1 MYRFVLW
8 YETPADIDRREKLA
22 MTLRRCIGSV
32 TCVVTLIALVCVAPR
47 VASAAP
53 QAAAAPARGATDG
66 VWDIRQN
73 LSAQA
78 EAVLTNRAARMSVS
92 SPVRALRASMGSQAV
107 VDIDKTTLTPRF
119 VGRLNGY
126 LTGRS
131 AAPAARIAMGY
142 VATHPGVF
150 RLTAADLSQFA
161 LSRDYVDITGVSH
174 LSWVQTVNGVPLFDN
189 GIKAN
194 VAKDGRLINVQG
206 SPVAGLRAP
215 TVAAKLSATDAIS
228 AAKTDAGS
236 QHRTATRDDRAS
248 KVLFATAGGTRP
260 AYQVVAMSLASPAL
274 YVVDS
279 ASGRILFR
287 ESLRSDEADPDATA
301 SVYQYYPG
309 APVGGTAQPV
319 DLTAAGYLPA
329 GSATLSGNN
338 AHTYSD
344 VNDDNTAN
352 PSEEVA
358 PEHRR
363 QLRVPAGPGEAHR
376 QRAVPDEHLQLAP
389 EHAVLVADQP
399 RADLDPELLL
409 REQVARPPRGSRR
422 SGSPRPP
429 ATSSR

>member
-1 MYRFVLW
+1 
-8 YETPADIDRREKLA
+8 

-32 TCVVTLIALVCVAPR
+32 TSVVTLIALVCVAPR

-53 QAAAAPARGATDG
+53 QAASAPARGATDG

-131 AAPAARIAMGY
+131 AAPAARIAIDY

-150 RLTAADLSQFA
+150 RLTAADLRQFA
-161 LSRDYVDITGVSH
+161 LSPRLRRRRPVSRTCPG
-174 LSWVQTVNGVPLFDN
+174 SRRSTACPLFDN
-189 GIKAN
+189 GLKAN

-215 TVAAKLSATDAIS
+215 TVATKLSSSDAIS
-228 AAKTDAGS
+228 AAKTNLGS
-236 QHRTATRDDRAS
+236 QSPHRSARRRAS
-248 KVLFATAGGTRP
+248 RVLFATAGGTRP
-260 AYQVVAMSLASPAL
+260 AYQVVTMSLASPAL
-274 YVVDS
+274 YVVDGVTGRVLYRAAAARRRGGPGRHRLGVHHTTPARRS
-279 ASGRILFR
+279 AGP
-287 ESLRSDEADPDATA
+287 RSPST
-301 SVYQYYPG
+301 SPRT
-309 APVGGTAQPV
+309 GTCP
-319 DLTAAGYLPA
+319 PA
-329 GSATLSGNN
+329 RPARRQQR
-338 AHTYSD
+338 AHLHRRQRRQRARTRR
-344 VNDDNTAN
+344 
-352 PSEEVA
+352 EEVA
-358 PEHRR
+358 PERR
-363 QLRVPAGPGEAHR
+363 RAAYVFPLVRTKHVGR
-376 QRAVPDEHLQLAP
+376 RAVLDLRLHLAP

-399 RADLDPELLL
+399 RAD
-409 REQVARPPRGSRR
+409 RARRTSTSSTSGTTTSPRRR
-422 SGSPRPP
+422 SASPRRP